1 METRHHRPGLIR
13 ISDDLAAVLRAVS
26 DAGGRPYLAGGC
38 VRDALVDPST
48 EPKDVDLEV
57 FGLDVEALK
66 VAVGSTGDVVEVG
79 AAFSVL
85 TLRRG
90 DELFDVALPRRRVES
105 TAARHGISV
114 VPDPSASL
122 TEASAC
128 RDVTI
133 NALLYDASTA
143 EVVDCWD
150 GMADLDARVL
160 RHTSDAFVTDP
171 LRVLRGA
178 QLAARL
184 DLTMAEETVA
194 LARSLHDTYP
204 ELATER
210 VWGEW
215 SKIATRGRRPSAAL
229 EVLTATGWESHLP
242 DLAVLHTIEQ
252 DPRWHPEGDVHVHSG
267 LAADKAAELAARAG
281 LDDEQRTVVV
291 LAALVHDFGKATHT
305 QRVVEDDG
313 SIRITS
319 HGHDVAGVEPALRF
333 LASIGAPAAVRRQVG
348 PLVRE
353 HMCTVATKDPSRA
366 AVRRLVRRLVPATME
381 QWELVCTA
389 DKGGRGSGSVP
400 PGTEAWM
407 AHYESEKDTLAPLL
421 RGRDLVDAG
430 LTPGPTFRSLLADA
444 LTAQDQGEFDDPAG
458 ALAWLRDRLR

>member
-1 METRHHRPGLIR
+1 M
-13 ISDDLAAVLRAVS
+13 
-26 DAGGRPYLAGGC
+26 
-38 VRDALVDPST
+38 RDALIDPDG

-57 FGLDVEALK
+57 FGLDREALRD
-66 VAVGSTGDVVEVG
+66 AVGRTGDVVEVG

-90 DELFDVALPRRRVES
+90 AELFDVALPRRRVADA
-105 TAARHGISV
+105 AARHGIRV
-114 VPDPSASL
+114 EADPSAPL
-122 TEASAC
+122 TEATAC
-128 RDVTI
+128 RDFTI
-133 NALLYDASTA
+133 NALLYDPSTA

-150 GMADLDARVL
+150 GMADLRAGL
-160 RHTSDAFVTDP
+160 LSHTSDAFVTDP

-184 DLTMAEETVA
+184 DLTMAPETVSV
-194 LARSLHDTYP
+194 ARSLRDEHSSLP
-204 ELATER
+204 IER

-229 EVLTATGWESHLP
+229 EVLAATGWEDHHP
-242 DLAVLHTIEQ
+242 DLAVLHSVEQ

-267 LAADKAAELAARAG
+267 LAADKAAELVEEAG

-305 QRVVEDDG
+305 QRVVGADG

-319 HGHDVAGVEPALRF
+319 HGHDVAGVEPASRF
-333 LASIGAPAAVRRQVG
+333 LSSIGAPASVRRQVG

-353 HMCTVATKDPSRA
+353 HMCAVATKDPSRTV
-366 AVRRLVRRLVPATME
+366 VRRLVRRLAPATME
-381 QWELVCTA
+381 QWALVCAA
-389 DKGGRGSGSVP
+389 DKGGRGAGSVP

-407 AHYESEKDTLAPLL
+407 AHHEAEKDTIEPLL
-421 RGRDLVDAG
+421 KGRDLVDAG
-430 LTPGPTFRSLLADA
+430 VAPGPEFRSI
-444 LTAQDQGEFDDPAG
+444 LTAALSAQDEGEFDDHAG
-458 ALAWLRDRLR
+458 ALAWLRSRPRGERTHGAAGVADAAAGEARGTERP